1 VSKIHPWHEFWLT
14 NLLQMLPVA
23 VCHHQVQELLELI
36 PVCNLATSF
45 FLTKHVYLSDTP
57 SLTYPSLSSIHSNA
71 TEMFGQFEN
80 PLDLGNVTA
89 FYTAQVLGD
98 QYANRSTNPTE
109 FTTLLM
115 RLGVSLA
122 PLSVIHTLGT
132 FRREFPILGNMVLE
146 LVFALTISM
155 VYSAPDFKWIKDQQ
169 QGVEHE
175 SCHHIFTAVDIA
187 LKAHLKDY
195 PNTPIEQGKLFCI

>member
-1 VSKIHPWHEFWLT
+1 
-14 NLLQMLPVA
+14 ML
-23 VCHHQVQELLELI
+23 
-36 PVCNLATSF
+36 
-45 FLTKHVYLSDTP
+45 
-57 SLTYPSLSSIHSNA
+57 
-71 TEMFGQFEN
+71 GQFEN

-89 FYTAQVLGD
+89 LYTAQVLAD
-98 QYANRSTNPTE
+98 QYANHSTNPTE

-146 LVFALTISM
+146 LVFGLTISM
-155 VYSAPDFKWIKDQQ
+155 VYFAPDFQWIKDQQ
-169 QGVEHE
+169 RGVAHG
-175 SCHHIFTAVDIA
+175 SCRHIFTAVDIA

-195 PNTPIEQGKLFCI
+195 PDNPVEPGTLIRPISLSNTDHL